1 MVKKCAFGFALV
13 AMCVACSGESRLP
26 GITGGGGSLG
36 SGGAGPGT
44 TSSTTTTTTTG
55 TGGAPSSSAA
65 DFAGKLGKKNFMI
78 GLGPRE
84 SMYPKT
90 GQLDVRYI
98 YLVGNKDA
106 INAWPKWN
114 QPDGEYATIV
124 AKDAL
129 QHGAVPMFTIYDLAA
144 LGDGNY
150 GAIRDAT
157 YMPRVWAEMQLLA
170 DKIKAFG
177 GRALVHVEPDFM
189 GYAQQHTPGGDPSTF
204 MAQVKV
210 APACGDLPDDLTG
223 YGACLLRIF
232 HTASPNALVGFHA
245 SKWAAYGPDGKE
257 DGAAV
262 GRFISKVTAG
272 KADFIVTDL
281 LDRDAGCFE
290 LQVNDPMYNC
300 VRGGTTG
307 WYWDETNMTSPNFH
321 DFLAWAKALHDG
333 AGIPI
338 VFWQIPMGEPSP
350 TPGGTPGHYRDNR
363 VHYIFSHVREF
374 IDVGGAGAFFGPG
387 ASGQTSVGTDNGQ
400 FEKALNA
407 YNQAPEAL

>member
-1 MVKKCAFGFALV
+1 MLKKCASWLALV
-13 AMCVACSGESRLP
+13 SLGLGCSGESRDP
-26 GITGGGGSLG
+26 GITGGAGSLG

-44 TSSTTTTTTTG
+44 TSGSTTSTTTG
-55 TGGAPSSSAA
+55 TGGGSSSSAA

-84 SMYPKT
+84 SMYPPT
-90 GQLDVRYI
+90 GQLDTRYI
-98 YLVGNKDA
+98 YLVGNKEA
-106 INAWPKWN
+106 NNAWPKWN

-124 AKDAL
+124 AKDAQ
-129 QHGAVPMFTIYDLAA
+129 QHGAVPMYTMYELAA
-144 LGDGNY
+144 LGDGNFNV
-150 GAIRDAT
+150 IRDAT
-157 YMPRVWAEMQLLA
+157 YMPRFWADMQLLA

-189 GYAQQHTPGGDPSTF
+189 GYAQQNTPGGDPATF

-210 APACGDLPDDLTG
+210 APACADLPDDLTG
-223 YGACLLRIF
+223 FGACLLRIF
-232 HTASPNALVGFHA
+232 HTASPNALVGFHG
-245 SKWAAYGPDGKE
+245 SQWAAYGPNGKP

-262 GRFISKVTAG
+262 GRFISKVTGG
-272 KADFIVTDL
+272 KADFIATDL

-290 LQVNDPMYNC
+290 LKVAEFNC
-300 VRGGTTG
+300 TRGGSG
-307 WYWDETNMTSPNFH
+307 WYWDETNATSPNFH
-321 DFLAWAKALHDG
+321 EFLAWAKTLHDG
-333 AGIPI
+333 AGVPI
-338 VFWQIPMGEPSP
+338 VFWQIPMGEPSA

-387 ASGQTSVGTDNGQ
+387 AGGQTGVGTDNGQ

-407 YNQAPEAL
+407 YNAAPEPL